1 MYITTLLLEHTG
13 MNWTMGCVLKKLV
26 VVGDIYKIIHE
37 IWENQRNDFSKHN
50 RENLDLMVTQPMI
63 RLGVRKGVKCIME
76 KWGRK

>member
-13 MNWTMGCVLKKLV
+13 MNWTMGCVLKNLV

>member
-1 MYITTLLLEHTG
+1 MPCISHTG
-13 MNWTMGCVLKKLV
+13 MNWTMACVLKNLV

-37 IWENQRNDFSKHN
+37 IWENQCNDFSKHN
-50 RENLDLMVTQPMI
+50 RENLDLMVTQPVI

>member
-13 MNWTMGCVLKKLV
+13 MNWTVAYVLKNLV

-37 IWENQRNDFSKHN
+37 IWENQCNDFSKHN
-50 RENLDLMVTQPMI
+50 LENLDLMVTQPVI
-63 RLGVRKGVKCIME
+63 RLGVTKGVKCIME